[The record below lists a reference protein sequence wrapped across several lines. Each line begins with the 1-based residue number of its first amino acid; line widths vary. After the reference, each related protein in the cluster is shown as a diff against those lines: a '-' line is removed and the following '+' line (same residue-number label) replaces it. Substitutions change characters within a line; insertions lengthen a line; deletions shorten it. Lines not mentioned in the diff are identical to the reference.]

1 MVSASWCTLLVTS
14 RRLRAR
20 PSAKLTTYLPRCQW
34 PFLACFAMCLIR
46 PCDATELNHFSASL
60 SEKAFTCWQSMT
72 SLISADDPFRNFAL
86 LFAITIFACWWD
98 WVSTSTINSSK
109 KRMLKNNLQKNLKIA
124 DAQNK
129 RKNWIRFSPAMY
141 HQALWHSPHVNAVR
155 NAWKQPNFHIDAK
168 PAKFDAD
175 ACAFGC

>member
-1 MVSASWCTLLVTS
+1 MQCGGASTSLCIRASSTITTLFFHYILGNFIVSASWCALLWTS

-34 PFLACFAMCLIR
+34 PFLACFAMCLVR
-46 PCDATELNHFSASL
+46 PCDATELNHFSASF

-129 RKNWIRFSPAMY
+129 RKN
-141 HQALWHSPHVNAVR
+141 
-155 NAWKQPNFHIDAK
+155 
-168 PAKFDAD
+168 
-175 ACAFGC
+175 